1 MNDFFSTF
9 NPDILKEL
17 RDLIVCTVPRYH
29 CTRYRIIMHH
39 LSLDFNHEVF
49 TVLVRLSTVVLA
61 HRSPFQLRKMFAA
74 TTTLVSTVC
83 NDALMENCANETTWN
98 VDDYLYR

>member
-9 NPDILKEL
+9 NPDILEEL

-49 TVLVRLSTVVLA
+49 SSIGAIVYCCLGSLITFSIAKNVCRHDNARLDCLQRRA
-61 HRSPFQLRKMFAA
+61 NGELR
-74 TTTLVSTVC
+74 
-83 NDALMENCANETTWN
+83 
-98 VDDYLYR
+98 